1 MKSGNP
7 QTGQMLW
14 AERTCRKLQ
23 STHWPATLSVGWT
36 QERSWAPGTHRPE
49 GSKLRSAF
57 RGACDPTAPSILWS
71 HASSVHRGPCKER
84 RAPVGADPPP
94 RPMQA
99 LGLAAGPDP
108 PRGPRT
114 LRATGLGPR
123 KGCED
128 AAASHLLRPALLG
141 DRDRRFPPTLPT
153 EARRPCPAQQGTW
166 HSRTPCVLLLGP
178 IAPRTWTL
186 CSDLGGPAPESGEAL
201 PVPGGGEGP
210 RCRFWGREQGG
221 RGAAS

>member
-94 RPMQA
+94 PPH
-99 LGLAAGPDP
+99 AGPGPGSWPRP
-108 PRGPRT
+108 PQRP
-114 LRATGLGPR
+114 
-123 KGCED
+123 ED
-128 AAASHLLRPALLG
+128 APSHWPRAAERMRG
-141 DRDRRFPPTLPT
+141 RGRFPPAASGFAGGQRQALPT
-153 EARRPCPAQQGTW
+153 YSAHGGQAAVPSSAGDMAQQDTVCPAPRP
-166 HSRTPCVLLLGP
+166 HRTSHVDPL
-178 IAPRTWTL
+178 
-186 CSDLGGPAPESGEAL
+186 
-201 PVPGGGEGP
+201 
-210 RCRFWGREQGG
+210 Q
-221 RGAAS
+221 